1 VILQMRIAMQS
12 LTSPLFRGEGRDG
25 AAASAASEHEQ
36 TSTLEEHLFRLALMR
51 SMQDESSKPKAPPP
65 ASRESLSQLTTGRAG
80 SRKALL
86 KEKCVVCADHFK
98 PSDTYSQ
105 LPCNHVFHQVC
116 LFPWLQST
124 NTCPICRFELP
135 TDDVKYEE
143 KKCSTPKKAS
153 GSSFSPD

>member
-1 VILQMRIAMQS
+1 MQIAMQS
-12 LTSPLFRGEGRDG
+12 LTSPLVGREDARGG
-25 AAASAASEHEQ
+25 AAVSSEEPL
-36 TSTLEEHLFRLALMR
+36 TLEEQLFRLALMR

-65 ASRESLSQLTTGRAG
+65 ASKDSLSQLTSGRAG

-86 KEKCVVCADHFK
+86 KEKCVVCADQFK

-105 LPCNHVFHQVC
+105 LPCNHVFHQAC

-135 TDDVKYEE
+135 TDDAKYEE
-143 KKCSTPKKAS
+143 KKSSTPKKTS
-153 GSSFSPD
+153 GSSPDY